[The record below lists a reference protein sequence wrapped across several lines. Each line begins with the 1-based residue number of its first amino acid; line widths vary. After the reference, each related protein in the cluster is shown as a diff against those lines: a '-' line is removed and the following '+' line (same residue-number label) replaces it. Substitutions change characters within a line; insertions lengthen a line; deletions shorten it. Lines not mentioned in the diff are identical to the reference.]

1 MNLNRSTHAH
11 NAAAAH
17 VCPFTVEIISRPALP
32 LSPPSI
38 FHSTSTN
45 NFPSIQIDV
54 GSIYGSVCP
63 HLTSAR
69 LAPRER
75 SKDSERASGAQT
87 YLKGDL
93 KRNRIKAVIIFS
105 AQVPPRSEERDETNY
120 LECIGASK
128 AKGCRICG
136 IGLGDV

>member
-1 MNLNRSTHAH
+1 M
-11 NAAAAH
+11 
-17 VCPFTVEIISRPALP
+17 
-32 LSPPSI
+32 
-38 FHSTSTN
+38 
-45 NFPSIQIDV
+45 

-105 AQVPPRSEERDETNY
+105 TQVLPRSEEREKRGTKQIISNVS
-120 LECIGASK
+120 GR
-128 AKGCRICG
+128 AKPKVAGFAELVSEMFKVSFATYQR
-136 IGLGDV
+136 GLARL